1 MGEVS
6 PFSCAV
12 FSAAYDLNHVRWED
26 ISTNVEVAALFMKK
40 EIRSGRGQC
49 KRLLAYC
56 PGGVGESSF
65 SGTSPGPG
73 ITRVSGLM
81 LYQANHMEY
90 AP

>member
-12 FSAAYDLNHVRWED
+12 LWAAYDLNHARWED
-26 ISTNVEVAALFMKK
+26 MSTKVGAAALFMKK
-40 EIRSGRGQC
+40 QIRSAWGQC

-56 PGGVGESSF
+56 PGGAGESSF

-73 ITRVSGLM
+73 ITSVSGLM